1 MLTEK
6 GLNSFR
12 QYQLFDLVEAF
23 HAGLQVKEEIALPQ
37 KRAKQ

>member
-1 MLTEK
+1 MHTEK
-6 GLNSFR
+6 SLNLFC

-23 HAGLQVKEEIALPQ
+23 HAGLQVKEELALPQ